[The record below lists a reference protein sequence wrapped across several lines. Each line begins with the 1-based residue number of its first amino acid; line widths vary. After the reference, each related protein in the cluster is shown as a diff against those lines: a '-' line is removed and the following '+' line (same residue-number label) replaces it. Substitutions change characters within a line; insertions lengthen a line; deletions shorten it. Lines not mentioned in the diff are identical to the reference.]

1 MPKIIGKIL
10 EKSIIPKPLKATL
23 IIESKEDGKHYL
35 FQIRH
40 KNINKIVLFDTLSEV
55 VIYYENEL
63 SRGINNLILKNIEK
77 L

>member
-10 EKSIIPKPLKATL
+10 EKSIIPKPLKAIL
-23 IIESKEDGKHYL
+23 IIESKEDGTHYL
-35 FQIRH
+35 FQIRA
-40 KNINKIVLFDTLSEV
+40 KNINKIALFDTHSEV